1 MRWHTSVE
9 APLAYCACM
18 RNILTALLIAVALAA
33 CGSYNG
39 GSGGSAPTAA
49 PQATG
54 AAQTPMPSGNPDV
67 DNYGY

>member
-1 MRWHTSVE
+1 MRKV
-9 APLAYCACM
+9 LV
-18 RNILTALLIAVALAA
+18 ALLIAAALTA

-39 GSGGSAPTAA
+39 GSGGGAPTAA
-49 PQATG
+49 PQGSG

>member
-1 MRWHTSVE
+1 MRK
-9 APLAYCACM
+9 
-18 RNILTALLIAVALAA
+18 ILTALLITVALSA

-39 GSGGSAPTAA
+39 GSGGGAPTPA

-54 AAQTPMPSGNPDV
+54 AAHTPTPSGNPDV